1 MNLRMIRNGGSFMG
15 LRVNTNVASINA
27 QRHLSKQSQRAEHSL
42 AALASG
48 ERIVHASDDAAGLSI
63 SENIRGQVR
72 GLRMARQNSFNAVSM
87 IQVAEGGL
95 TEISNIMIRLRELG
109 VQAASDNISDTERG
123 FLDNEAQQLVQ
134 EAERISVTT
143 RFGNQQ
149 LLDGQGEEF
158 EFHVGAFGTENDKIS
173 YNLSADATG
182 STLGYDSIQISDKD
196 GARETLQQ
204 VDEAILKI
212 GAMRADFGAVQSRL
226 HTTTRNLDVQ
236 IENMSAA
243 KSRIKDTDVAYES
256 SELASAQIL
265 QNASIGTL
273 VQANNTQAA
282 ALKLF
287 P

>member
-1 MNLRMIRNGGSFMG
+1 MG

-27 QRHLSKQSQRAEHSL
+27 QRHLTKQQGRAEHAL

-63 SENIRGQVR
+63 SENIRSQVR
-72 GLRMARQNSFNAVSM
+72 GLRMARQNSFNSVSM
-87 IQVAEGGL
+87 IQIAEGGL
-95 TEISNIMIRLRELG
+95 MEINNIMVRIRELG
-109 VQAASDNISDTERG
+109 VQAASDNISDVERS
-123 FLDNEAQQLVQ
+123 FLNQESTQLLQEAQ
-134 EAERISVTT
+134 RISVTT

-149 LLDGQGEEF
+149 LLDGTGGEF
-158 EFHVGAFGTENDKIS
+158 EFHVGAFGTENDKIK
-173 YNLSADATG
+173 YELTADATG
-182 STLGYDSIQISDKD
+182 GALGYDGIDLSQKE
-196 GARETLQQ
+196 GARDALQS
-204 VDEAILKI
+204 VDDAIIKI

-226 HTTTRNLDVQ
+226 ETTTRNLDVQ
-236 IENMSAA
+236 IENMEAA
-243 KSRIKDTDVAYES
+243 KSRIKDADVAFES

-265 QNASIGTL
+265 QNAAVGTL